1 MAEITISSKKLRYNF
16 NFLKTFFEKHQIEW
30 GIVSKLFCGNEM
42 YLKELI
48 DMGATELLDSRI
60 SNLRKIKKI
69 NPDVTTVYIKPPPRK
84 SLRSVIKYA
93 DVSFNSDLETLKLI
107 SKEAGRQE
115 KVHRVIIMIEMG
127 DLREGVLGENLVS
140 FYESIFELPNI
151 DVIGFGTN
159 FNCLYG
165 VMPSHDKMVQLSL
178 YKQIIELKF
187 NRQIKWI
194 TGGSSVVIPM
204 IQKKQLPKGIN
215 HFRVGETL
223 FFGNNLVTG
232 KTIKG
237 MKDDVITFYAE
248 IIELLEKP
256 VVPEGELAENP
267 SGEMFEINPEDYG
280 KTSWRA
286 LLDVGLLDIS
296 PDYLIPAD
304 KTIEIAGASSDI
316 VVIDLGRNPK
326 KYKVGDFV
334 KFKLKYM
341 GALGLFNSDYITKR
355 LVD

>member
-1 MAEITISSKKLRYNF
+1 MAELTISSKKLRQNF
-16 NFLKTFFEKHQIEW
+16 NFLKNFFEENKIEW
-30 GIVSKLFCGNEM
+30 AIVSKLLCGNEIF
-42 YLKELI
+42 LKELI
-48 DMGATELLDSRI
+48 DMGATELMDSRI
-60 SNLRKIKKI
+60 SNLKKIKSI
-69 NPDVTTVYIKPPPRK
+69 NPDVNTVYIKPPPRK
-84 SLRSVIKYA
+84 SLSSVIKYA
-93 DVSFNSDLETLKLI
+93 NVSFNSDLETLRLL
-107 SKEAGRQE
+107 SEEAGKQ
-115 KVHRVIIMIEMG
+115 KKIHRVIIMIEMG
-127 DLREGVLGENLVS
+127 DLREGVLGENLVA
-140 FYESIFELPNI
+140 FYEKVFELPNI
-151 DVIGFGTN
+151 EVVGFGTN

-187 NRQIKWI
+187 NRKIRWI

-223 FFGNNLVTG
+223 FFGNNLITG

-237 MKDDVITFYAE
+237 MRDDVITLYAE

-267 SGEMFEINPEDYG
+267 SGEIFEINQDDYG
-280 KTSWRA
+280 KKSWRA
-286 LLDVGLLDIS
+286 LLDFGLLDIS
-296 PDYLIPAD
+296 PDFLIPTD
-304 KTIEIAGASSDI
+304 TSVNIAGASSDI
-316 VVIDLGRNPK
+316 VVIDLGKNPR
-326 KYKVGDFV
+326 KYKVGDV
-334 KFKLKYM
+334 IKFKMKYM

>member
-1 MAEITISSKKLRYNF
+1 MAEITISSKKLRHNF
-16 NFLKTFFEKHQIEW
+16 NFLKTFFEKNQIEW
-30 GIVSKLFCGNEM
+30 GIVSKLLCGNEV

-48 DMGATELLDSRI
+48 DMGAIELLDSRI

-93 DVSFNSDLETLKLI
+93 DVSFNSDLETLRLI

-115 KVHRVIIMIEMG
+115 KVHRVIVMIEMG

-187 NRQIKWI
+187 NRKIKWI
-194 TGGSSVVIPM
+194 SGGSSVAIPM

-237 MKDDVITFYAE
+237 MKDDVITLYAE

-256 VVPEGELAENP
+256 IVPEGELAENP
-267 SGEMFEINPEDYG
+267 SGEKFEINPEDYG

-296 PDYLIPAD
+296 PDYLIPTD
-304 KTIEIAGASSDI
+304 RTIEIAGASSDI
-316 VVIDLGRNPK
+316 VVIDLGKNPR
-326 KYKVGDFV
+326 KYKVGDYV
-334 KFKLKYM
+334 KFKMKYM
-341 GALGLFNSDYITKR
+341 GALGLFNSDYITKK

>member
-1 MAEITISSKKLRYNF
+1 MAEITISSKKLRHNF
-16 NFLKTFFEKHQIEW
+16 NFLNDFFAKNNIEW
-30 GIVSKLFCGNEM
+30 GIVSKLLCGNEI
-42 YLKELI
+42 YLKELV
-48 DMGATELLDSRI
+48 DMGARELLDSRI
-60 SNLRKIKKI
+60 SNLKKIKKI

-84 SLRSVIKYA
+84 SLRTIVKYA
-93 DVSFNSDLETLKLI
+93 DVSFNSDLETMQLI
-107 SKEAGRQE
+107 SKEAARQE

-140 FYESIFELPNI
+140 FYESIFELPNVE
-151 DVIGFGTN
+151 VIGFGTN
-159 FNCLYG
+159 FNCMYG
-165 VMPSHDKMVQLSL
+165 VMPSHDKLVQLSL

-187 NRQIKWI
+187 NRKIKWI
-194 TGGSSVVIPM
+194 SGGSSVTFPM

-223 FFGNNLVTG
+223 YFGNNLVTG

-237 MKDDVITFYAE
+237 MKDDVITLYAE

-267 SGEMFEINPEDYG
+267 SGEMYEINPDDYG
-280 KTSWRA
+280 KKSWRA
-286 LLDVGLLDIS
+286 LIDIGLLDIS
-296 PDYLIPAD
+296 PDYLVPVD
-304 KTIEIAGASSDI
+304 KSLEIAGASSDI
-316 VVIDLGRNPK
+316 VVIDLGKNPK
-326 KYKVGDFV
+326 NYKVGSLV

-341 GALGLFNSDYITKR
+341 GALALFNSDYITKR

>member
-1 MAEITISSKKLRYNF
+1 MAEITISSKKLRHNF
-16 NFLKTFFEKHQIEW
+16 EFLKKFFSDNNIEW
-30 GIVSKLFCGNEM
+30 GIVSKLLCGNEV

-48 DMGATELLDSRI
+48 DMGSMEMLDSRI
-60 SNLRKIKKI
+60 SNLKKIKKI
-69 NPDVTTVYIKPPPRK
+69 NPEVNTVYIKPPPRK
-84 SLRSVIKYA
+84 SLRSVITYA
-93 DVSFNSDLETLKLI
+93 DVSFNSDLETLRLI
-107 SKEAGRQE
+107 SKEAGRQG

-127 DLREGVLGENLVS
+127 DLREGVLGENLVG
-140 FYESIFELPNI
+140 FYEKVFELPNI
-151 DVIGFGTN
+151 EVVGFGTN
-159 FNCLYG
+159 FNCMYG
-165 VMPSHDKMVQLSL
+165 VMPSNDKMVQLSL

-187 NRQIKWI
+187 NRKIKWI
-194 TGGSSVVIPM
+194 SGGSSVAIPM

-237 MKDDVITFYAE
+237 MKDDVITLYAE

-256 VVPEGELAENP
+256 IVPEGELAENP
-267 SGEMFEINPEDYG
+267 SGERFEINPDDYG

-286 LLDVGLLDIS
+286 LLDIGLLDIS
-296 PDYLIPAD
+296 PDFLIPQD
-304 KTIEIAGASSDI
+304 KNMEIAGASSDI

-341 GALGLFNSDYITKR
+341 GALALFNSDYITKR
-355 LVD
+355 LVE

>member
-1 MAEITISSKKLRYNF
+1 MAEITISSKKLRHNF
-16 NFLKTFFEKHQIEW
+16 NFLRTFFEKHQIEW
-30 GIVSKLFCGNEM
+30 GIVSKLFCGNEI

-93 DVSFNSDLETLKLI
+93 DVSFNSDLETLRLI

-165 VMPSHDKMVQLSL
+165 VMPSNDKMVQLSL

-187 NRQIKWI
+187 NRHIRWI

-256 VVPEGELAENP
+256 VVPEGQLAENP
-267 SGEMFEINPEDYG
+267 SGEMFEVNPEDYG

-316 VVIDLGRNPK
+316 VVIDLGRNPR

>member
-1 MAEITISSKKLRYNF
+1 MAEITISSKKLRHNF
-16 NFLKTFFEKHQIEW
+16 NFLKDFFEKNNIEW
-30 GIVSKLFCGNEM
+30 GIVSKLVCGNEI
-42 YLKELI
+42 YLKELV

-60 SNLRKIKKI
+60 SNLKKIKKI
-69 NPDVTTVYIKPPPRK
+69 DPGVTTVYIKPPPRK
-84 SLRSVIKYA
+84 SLKSVVRYA
-93 DVSFNSDLETLKLI
+93 DVSFNSDLETLRLI

-127 DLREGVLGENLVS
+127 DLREGVLGENLVG
-140 FYESIFELPNI
+140 FYEKIFELPNI
-151 DVIGFGTN
+151 EVVGFGAN

-178 YKQIIELKF
+178 YKQIIEIKF

-194 TGGSSVVIPM
+194 SGGSSVNIPM

-215 HFRVGETL
+215 HFRIGETL
-223 FFGNNLVTG
+223 YFGNNLITG

-237 MKDDVITFYAE
+237 MRDDVITLYAE

-267 SGEMFEINPEDYG
+267 SGEMFEINPDDYG
-280 KTSWRA
+280 KKSWRA
-286 LLDVGLLDIS
+286 LIDIGLLDIS
-296 PDYLIPAD
+296 PDYLIPTD
-304 KTIEIAGASSDI
+304 KNIEIAGASSDI
-316 VVIDLGRNPK
+316 VVIDLGKNPK
-326 KYKVGDFV
+326 NYKVGSV
-334 KFKLKYM
+334 LKFKLKYM
-341 GALGLFNSDYITKR
+341 GALGLFNSDYIVKK